1 VSRHR
6 PIRNGA
12 GFLPSRLREGPGAG
26 QSNPMPTW
34 RPRNTRRARDLRNAA
49 TPAERLLWR
58 YIARSQAGAKFSRQ
72 MQVGPFF
79 ADFLCRE
86 LVLVVEVDG
95 FSHDLRPEYD
105 TARDRWLG
113 REGYR
118 VLRFGNAEVL
128 GNAQGVAM
136 AIALEVARL
145 REAGWGRS

>member
-1 VSRHR
+1 M
-6 PIRNGA
+6 
-12 GFLPSRLREGPGAG
+12 G
-26 QSNPMPTW
+26 QSNPIPNW

-58 YIARSQAGAKFSRQ
+58 YLARSQSGAKFSRQ

-86 LVLVVEVDG
+86 LMLVVEVDG
-95 FSHDLRPEYD
+95 FSHDLRSEHD
-105 TARDRWLG
+105 AARDRWFG

-118 VLRFGNAEVL
+118 VLRFGNADVL
-128 GNAQGVAM
+128 GNVEGVAM

-145 REAGWGRS
+145 RETGRERS